1 MGGGYWLLLWILLGL
16 SAGWLGHHY
25 LGGTGYGALGDSLV
39 AVVGALLGGA
49 IYTGVAAQGRCPLA
63 AASSAVG
70 ALVAVLVV
78 RSVRSTEE
86 HRGPGT

>member
-16 SAGWLGHHY
+16 GAGWLSHHY

-49 IYTGVAAQGRCPLA
+49 IYTGVVSQGRCPLA
-63 AASSAVG
+63 AASSAAG
-70 ALVAVLVV
+70 AFVAVLVV
-78 RSVRSTEE
+78 RSVRPTEGC
-86 HRGPGT
+86 RGP